1 MRRLMLSLC
10 FVLSLFP
17 LAAVP
22 GCGITSQ
29 TPSDF
34 GNTPIELP
42 QHAGYALA
50 YIEGCV
56 AVVDLDQNE
65 VVGIHRVAAESELM
79 EDFDVASNGNLF
91 VCIEQKG
98 INTPSKIIR
107 VLNPSTGEIITEIV
121 VSWGP
126 RRISRLPGDLAIV
139 EHACLPH
146 GSQEYACDVIDMNRM
161 AVDKTLYFKGLAGE
175 VLLRPEG
182 RYFIGVGDPMQAYG
196 GYTLMEF
203 DTRTRDTVGTPITL
217 HTDFMFET
225 AVFATASKIYAPM
238 YPSEDPPTSS
248 TVRPLGVLEF
258 PSGRLLGTI
267 AMPFDVLHMVR
278 VGQKVYVAS
287 FLGSTWKGAL
297 EVGKGVV
304 SVVDANTDQVVK
316 TLDVS
321 PGPQHMAYSE
331 STGKLYVA
339 CVDGRITVIDPTTD
353 EVTGTIVCDDPRAS
367 GWGFIKIK
375 VAW

>member
-1 MRRLMLSLC
+1 LRRLMLSLC

-161 AVDKTLYFKGLAGE
+161 ALDKTLYFKGLAGE

-182 RYFIGVGDPMQAYG
+182 RYFIGVGDPMQVYG
-196 GYTLMEF
+196 GYTLVEF
-203 DTRTRDTVGTPITL
+203 DMKTRDTVGEPITL
-217 HTDFMFET
+217 HTNSMFET
-225 AVFATASKIYAPM
+225 ALFATASKIYAPLA
-238 YPSEDPPTSS
+238 PGESSPTPS
-248 TVRPLGVLEF
+248 TVRTLGVLEF
-258 PSGRLLGTI
+258 PSGKLLGTI

-304 SVVDANTDQVVK
+304 SVVDANTDQVIK
-316 TLDVS
+316 TLDMS

-331 STGKLYVA
+331 ATGKLYVA

-375 VAW
+375 VAS

>member
-1 MRRLMLSLC
+1 LRRLILSLW

-22 GCGITSQ
+22 GCGNSSQ
-29 TPSDF
+29 TPPDF
-34 GNTPIELP
+34 GNALIELP
-42 QHAGYALA
+42 QHVGYALA
-50 YIEGCV
+50 YIHKCV
-56 AVVDLDQNE
+56 FVVDLDKDE
-65 VVGIHRVAAESELM
+65 IVGIHRVAAEDESL
-79 EDFDVASNGNLF
+79 EDFDVASDGTLF
-91 VCIEQKG
+91 VCISHKRLE
-98 INTPSKIIR
+98 TSKIIR

-126 RRISRLPGDLAIV
+126 RRIYSVPGDLAIV
-139 EHACLPH
+139 EHAFLPY

-161 AVDKTLYFKGLAGE
+161 AIDKTLYFNGLAGE
-175 VLLRPEG
+175 VLVNPEG
-182 RYFIGVGDPMQAYG
+182 RYFIGVIDVMQVYG
-196 GYTLMEF
+196 GYTLVEF
-203 DTRTRDTVGTPITL
+203 DTKTRDTAGAPITL

-225 AVFATASKIYAPM
+225 AVFATASKMYAPM
-238 YPSEDPPTSS
+238 YPSEEPPTSS

-267 AMPFDVLHMVR
+267 TMPHNVLHMVR

-287 FLGSTWKGAL
+287 FRGSTWKGAL

-304 SVVDANTDQVVK
+304 SVVDANTDQVIK

-331 STGKLYVA
+331 ATGKLYVA
-339 CVDGRITVIDPTTD
+339 CVDGKITIIDVATN
-353 EVTGTIVCDDPRAS
+353 EVTGTIVCDDSRAS

-375 VAW
+375 VAS